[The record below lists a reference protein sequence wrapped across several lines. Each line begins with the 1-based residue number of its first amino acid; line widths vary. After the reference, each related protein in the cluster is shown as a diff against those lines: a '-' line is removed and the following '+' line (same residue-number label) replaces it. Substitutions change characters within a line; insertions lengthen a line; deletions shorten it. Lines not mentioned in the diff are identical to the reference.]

1 MTVIRPNSISGITS
15 ITGQGGDINV
25 YRADGTAG
33 DLIINNITGAAA
45 TFTGVLS
52 YEDVTNVDS
61 VGVITARAGINV
73 TGGDFNLGSTI
84 KLGNASGIITATTF
98 TGNLTGTASTSTN
111 AATAYSIDSA
121 ASLNTSGIVTA
132 KSFVPT
138 TGQLSNRNLI
148 INGDQKICQRGNQNA
163 STAQA
168 NYVTDRFAIYENGG
182 TAYHGMHQD
191 SGTDLPEFPKCLRA
205 DCTTASSYTGSHE
218 AKITYQFE
226 GQDVQHFNYGTASNQ
241 KVTLSF
247 YVRSN
252 QAATFAIWFY
262 RSTGNR
268 QNGKTYTI
276 NSANTWEKKTVTIN
290 GDASNAIPNDSSG
303 DRFTVQWILY
313 TGPSYSSGTNPDGT
327 WETRVDAN
335 RYAGHTATIGANT
348 NDYFDITG
356 VQLEVGDTATPFE
369 HRNTGEEL
377 LRCQRY
383 CMKWW
388 NHGDS
393 TNNHSRFPPGYY
405 QNSTSGVFF
414 LFHSVPMRKTDGRT
428 FNHNIGVIENMT
440 GGGNGNNLAIM
451 SDGCS
456 NMITPII
463 LSGMSGVSQHSIFVP
478 RIGSAQT
485 DWYLIVASEIG

>member
-73 TGGDFNLGSTI
+73 TGGVIT
-84 KLGNASGIITATTF
+84 GNV

-111 AATAYSIDSA
+111 AATAYAIDSA

-148 INGDQKICQRGNQNA
+148 INGAQKICQRGNQNVT
-163 STAQA
+163 TAAA

-182 TAYHGMHQD
+182 AVFHGMHQD
-191 SGTDLPEFPKCLRA
+191 SGTDLPEFAKCLRA

-218 AKITYQFE
+218 AKIAYQFE
-226 GQDVQHFNYGTASNQ
+226 GQDVQHLNYGTASNQ
-241 KVTLSF
+241 KLTLSF

-268 QNGKTYTI
+268 HNGKTYTI

-290 GDASNAIPNDSSG
+290 GDASSAIPNDSNG

-388 NHGDS
+388 NHGNS

-405 QNSTSGVFF
+405 QNTTSGVFF
-414 LFHSVPMRKTDGRT
+414 LFHSVPMRNTDGRT
-428 FNHNIGVIENMT
+428 LTHNIGVIENMS

-451 SDGCS
+451 SDGGS

-463 LSGMSGVSQHSIFVP
+463 LSGMSGVTQHAIFVP

-485 DWYLIVASEIG
+485 DWYLIVASEI

>member
-73 TGGDFNLGSTI
+73 TGGVIT
-84 KLGNASGIITATTF
+84 GNV

-111 AATAYSIDSA
+111 AATAYAIDSA

-148 INGDQKICQRGNQNA
+148 INGAQKICQRGNQNVT
-163 STAQA
+163 TAAA

-182 TAYHGMHQD
+182 ATFDGIHQD
-191 SGTDLPEFPKCLRA
+191 SGTDLPEFAKCLRA

-218 AKITYQFE
+218 AKITYHFE
-226 GQDVQHFNYGTASNQ
+226 GQDVQHLNYGTASNQ
-241 KVTLSF
+241 KLTLSF

-268 QNGKTYTI
+268 HNGKTYTI

-290 GDASNAIPNDSSG
+290 GDASSAIPNDSNG

-405 QNSTSGVFF
+405 QNTTSGVFF

-428 FNHNIGVIENMT
+428 LTHNVGVIENMS

-451 SDGCS
+451 SDGAS
-456 NMITPII
+456 SMISPIV
-463 LSGMSGVSQHSIFVP
+463 LSGMSGVTQHAIFVP
-478 RIGSAQT
+478 RIGSGQT
-485 DWYLIVASEIG
+485 NWYIIVSSEIG

>member
-61 VGVITARAGINV
+61 VGLITARAGINLIGNDLNV
-73 TGGDFNLGSTI
+73 GSNI
-84 KLGNASGIITATTF
+84 KLGNASGIVTATTF

-111 AATAYSIDSA
+111 AATAYAIDSA

-148 INGDQKICQRGNQNA
+148 INGAQKICQRGNQNVT
-163 STAQA
+163 TAQA

-182 TAYHGMHQD
+182 VAFHGMHQD
-191 SGTDLPEFPKCLRA
+191 SGTDLPEFAKCLRA
-205 DCTTASSYTGSHE
+205 DCTTASNYTGSHE
-218 AKITYQFE
+218 AKINYHFE
-226 GQDVQHFNYGTASNQ
+226 GQDVQHLNYGTASNQ
-241 KVTLSF
+241 KLTLSF

-262 RSTGNR
+262 RAEGNR
-268 QNGKTYTI
+268 HNGKTYTI
-276 NSANTWEKKTVTIN
+276 NSANTWEKKTITIN
-290 GDASNAIPNDSSG
+290 GDASNTISNDKA

-313 TGPSYSSGTNPDGT
+313 TGPSYTSGTNPDGT

-369 HRNTGEEL
+369 HRSIADEL
-377 LRCQRY
+377 PRCQRY

-388 NHGDS
+388 NHGNS

-405 QNSTSGVFF
+405 QNTTSGVFF
-414 LFHSVPMRKTDGRT
+414 LFHSVPMRETDGRT
-428 FNHNIGVIENMT
+428 LTHNVGVIENMT
-440 GGGNGNNLAIM
+440 GGGNGNNLSLM
-451 SDGCS
+451 HDGAS
-456 NMITPII
+456 SMISPII
-463 LSGMSGVSQHSIFVP
+463 LSGMSGVTQHTLFIP
-478 RIGSAQT
+478 RIGSGQT
-485 DWYLIVASEIG
+485 NWYIIVSSEIG

>member
-61 VGVITARAGINV
+61 VGLITARAGINLIGNDLNV
-73 TGGDFNLGSTI
+73 GSNI
-84 KLGNASGIITATTF
+84 KLGNASGIVTATTF

-111 AATAYSIDSA
+111 AATAYAIDSA

-138 TGQLSNRNLI
+138 
-148 INGDQKICQRGNQNA
+148 
-163 STAQA
+163 
-168 NYVTDRFAIYENGG
+168 
-182 TAYHGMHQD
+182 
-191 SGTDLPEFPKCLRA
+191 A
-205 DCTTASSYTGSHE
+205 DCTTASNYTGSHE
-218 AKITYQFE
+218 AKINYHFE
-226 GQDVQHFNYGTASNQ
+226 GQDVQHLNYGTASNQ
-241 KVTLSF
+241 KLTLSF

-262 RSTGNR
+262 RAEGNR
-268 QNGKTYTI
+268 HNGKTYTI
-276 NSANTWEKKTVTIN
+276 NSANTWEKKTITIN
-290 GDASNAIPNDSSG
+290 GDASNTISNDKA

-313 TGPSYSSGTNPDGT
+313 TGPSYTSGTNPDGT

-369 HRNTGEEL
+369 HRSIADEL
-377 LRCQRY
+377 PRCQRY

-388 NHGDS
+388 NHGGS

-405 QNSTSGVFF
+405 QNTTSGVFF
-414 LFHSVPMRKTDGRT
+414 LFHSVPMRETDGRT
-428 FNHNIGVIENMT
+428 LTHNVGVIENMT
-440 GGGNGNNLAIM
+440 GGGNGNNLSLM
-451 SDGCS
+451 HDGAS
-456 NMITPII
+456 SMISPII
-463 LSGMSGVSQHSIFVP
+463 LSGMSGVTQHTLFIP
-478 RIGSAQT
+478 RIGSGQT
-485 DWYLIVASEIG
+485 NWYIIVSSEIG